1 MTTPVH
7 ARGGCFASGTHILT
21 TRGDITIEQLHVGDP
36 VVGLNLENQ
45 QLETEHIGDI
55 QVVEAPDYYVI
66 NDSITVTGFHPFYV
80 QQEAG
85 LRLVLVEDLS
95 VGDQLIGEGE
105 FSPIVRSI
113 RHYEEPITVYNLLSV
128 TPHHNFFAEG
138 VLVHNKGGGGGGGR
152 GGGGSGGYGGGGY
165 GSSAPFTLKTIS
177 GLLIPFLILTAS
189 LLPVILWREIY
200 NGVRFFGKD
209 FSEDAGLIA
218 FTQQV
223 NPNFCNRY
231 AAICSED
238 NEGWESHSL
247 LQEIDTVAYS
257 EVVEKVSLIDQVS
270 QIFSRY
276 QNDWTKKN
284 FDAMADYTMPSFH
297 EQQQSLFHK
306 EFRDNFDIVYLP
318 KIKDLVPIRAQQS
331 DTDFVITVQLVTAAI
346 NFEVSS
352 KGRVLSG
359 KPESRTFTEYWDVA
373 VDAQKTCRLLSI
385 RSKHS
390 G

>member
-1 MTTPVH
+1 MTPLLPSFIFYCDRPHNNRSFHPLESTMTALAIRFKSFVRLGLIICFSWLVMTTPVH

-138 VLVHNKGGGGGGGR
+138 VLVHNKGGGGGGG
-152 GGGGSGGYGGGGY
+152 GSGGGSRGTYGYSG
-165 GSSAPFTLKTIS
+165 SAPFTLKTIS

-189 LLPVILWREIY
+189 LLPVILWHEI
-200 NGVRFFGKD
+200 
-209 FSEDAGLIA
+209 
-218 FTQQV
+218 
-223 NPNFCNRY
+223 
-231 AAICSED
+231 
-238 NEGWESHSL
+238 
-247 LQEIDTVAYS
+247 
-257 EVVEKVSLIDQVS
+257 
-270 QIFSRY
+270 
-276 QNDWTKKN
+276 
-284 FDAMADYTMPSFH
+284 
-297 EQQQSLFHK
+297 
-306 EFRDNFDIVYLP
+306 
-318 KIKDLVPIRAQQS
+318 
-331 DTDFVITVQLVTAAI
+331 
-346 NFEVSS
+346 
-352 KGRVLSG
+352 
-359 KPESRTFTEYWDVA
+359 
-373 VDAQKTCRLLSI
+373 
-385 RSKHS
+385 
-390 G
+390 